1 MKDNAHSA
9 AQVVKWSRQTKFK
22 VDRKKLEQLT
32 SVGFPVR
39 KIAKDG
45 LLRRKLHHNT
55 VHKFMAGD

>member
-1 MKDNAHSA
+1 MHTV
-9 AQVVKWSRQTKFK
+9 QLKWSRQTKFK